1 MRSLS
6 ELLRCRERPKTARD
20 CKALASVLT
29 SWWDELEVAGQRA
42 VKLSELFEAHGLGL
56 KQAEEQQRMDAVAWR
71 GYWSKGGGG
80 GGIEPHHSTL
90 PLSLQYIASA
100 TQSDGPDG
108 YGHHNRT
115 CEREQQQ
122 QTTPHY
128 LRSIP
133 NQKHPPVTRPAFS
146 QCWASKEVV
155 PTYSI

>member
-90 PLSLQYIASA
+90 PLFLQYIASA
-100 TQSDGPDG
+100 TQFDGPDG
-108 YGHHNRT
+108 RGHHNRT

-122 QTTPHY
+122 QQTTLPPINTEPKTSSCYKTSLLPMLGLQGGRY
-128 LRSIP
+128 L
-133 NQKHPPVTRPAFS
+133 
-146 QCWASKEVV
+146 
-155 PTYSI
+155 PTP

>member
-80 GGIEPHHSTL
+80 GRYR
-90 PLSLQYIASA
+90 Q
-100 TQSDGPDG
+100 
-108 YGHHNRT
+108 
-115 CEREQQQ
+115 
-122 QTTPHY
+122 
-128 LRSIP
+128 
-133 NQKHPPVTRPAFS
+133 
-146 QCWASKEVV
+146 
-155 PTYSI
+155 